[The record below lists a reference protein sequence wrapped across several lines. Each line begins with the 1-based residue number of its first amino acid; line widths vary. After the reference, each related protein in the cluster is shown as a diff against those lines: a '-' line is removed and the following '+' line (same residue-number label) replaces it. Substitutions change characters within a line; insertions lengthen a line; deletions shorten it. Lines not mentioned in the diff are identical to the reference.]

1 MDLRNKVV
9 LITGASMGI
18 GLATARRLSAE
29 GARVVLSAR
38 SVDRLNALAAELHA
52 AGREALVVAA
62 DLRDEAQARK
72 LVEAAWG
79 WHDRLD
85 VLVNNAGQ
93 AAAGTVATF
102 RIEDLRQILDLN
114 VIAPVAAIQAV
125 VPKMRAAGG
134 GVIVNVSSMVTKM
147 TLPGLAAYAAT
158 KAALNM
164 LSATARVELAGDNI
178 RVLTVFPRMTATDF
192 GKNSLG
198 DPAVRA
204 RQRNAAPSNVV
215 VDSADHVAGRIVQAV
230 LDETA
235 EQYMD

>member
-18 GLATARRLSAE
+18 GEATARRFAAE
-29 GARVVLSAR
+29 GARVVLVAR
-38 SVDRLNALAAELHA
+38 SVDRLNAMADELHA
-52 AGREALVVAA
+52 AGHEALVLAA
-62 DLRDEAQARK
+62 DLGDEAQARK
-72 LVEAAWG
+72 MVETAWS

-102 RIEDLRQILDLN
+102 RIDDLRQILDLN
-114 VIAPVAAIQAV
+114 VIAPVAAMQAV

-147 TLPGLAAYAAT
+147 TLPGLAAYAST

-192 GKNSLG
+192 GRNSLG

-204 RQRNAAPSNVV
+204 RQRNAVPAHVV
-215 VDSADHVAGRIVQAV
+215 VDSADHVAGRILQAV

-235 EQYMD
+235 EQYME